1 AGPRTLRGHVL
12 WGLLALVVSWVVYT
26 STRTPDH
33 VKWYWPFALAL
44 VVSLRAVGVGRARAR
59 PVLITGGCL
68 LAAYLG
74 GLGISARLAWRNV
87 LRVHAPYAQIS
98 AFIKEPWSLAM
109 RSPVLADP
117 FRWQF
122 FLQGERSYYI
132 REVDIRGHV
141 SRFDEV
147 GPRALDDPRVREA

>member
-1 AGPRTLRGHVL
+1 LE
-12 WGLLALVVSWVVYT
+12 
-26 STRTPDH
+26 
-33 VKWYWPFALAL
+33 
-44 VVSLRAVGVGRARAR
+44 
-59 PVLITGGCL
+59 
-68 LAAYLG
+68 
-74 GLGISARLAWRNV
+74 ISAWLAWRNV

-147 GPRALDDPRVREA
+147 GPRALDDPRGREAGARPAASAWRSFARLPWARVENRNGGLVVGLYDARYQFNPGTSWCSIEVELAPQSPSSGGTAIPSTHGQ